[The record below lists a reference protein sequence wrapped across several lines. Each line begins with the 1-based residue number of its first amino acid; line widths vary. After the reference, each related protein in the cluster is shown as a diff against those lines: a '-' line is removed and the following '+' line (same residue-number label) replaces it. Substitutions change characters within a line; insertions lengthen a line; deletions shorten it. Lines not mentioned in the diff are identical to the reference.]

1 MNDYMIRAFM
11 IGNGSWN
18 MMVRGCIRR
27 DEVKTDNSKLGNLHK
42 IPKEQSGLNESSSLA
57 R

>member
-1 MNDYMIRAFM
+1 MNDFMIRAFM
-11 IGNGSWN
+11 TGNGGWN
-18 MMVRGCIRR
+18 MMIRSCIRR

-42 IPKEQSGLNESSSLA
+42 IPKEQSGLNESSLLA